1 MKVSLLKIKDDLD
14 LIEKQLKSKVN
25 RTSHTF
31 NITKTNND
39 RQIAFGFA
47 MFSRTADG
55 KEVVDL
61 QGDSITPE
69 ELETLAYE
77 YVKNGRD
84 VGQLHETSGEGCV
97 VESMVFTEDKLSIIG
112 IPPKTVP
119 IAWWVGL
126 YIADPSVWALV
137 KNGTYKAFSIE
148 GTAERIEREV

>member
-1 MKVSLLKIKDDLD
+1 MKVSLLKIKNDLD
-14 LIEKQLKSKVN
+14 KIEKQLKSKQSH
-25 RTSHTF
+25 TSHTF

-55 KEVVDL
+55 KQVVDL

-69 ELETLAYE
+69 ELESLAYE

-97 VESMVFTEDKLSIIG
+97 VESMVFTEDKLSILNV
-112 IPPKTVP
+112 PPNTIP

-126 YIADPSVWALV
+126 YIADPQVWAKV
-137 KNGTYKAFSIE
+137 KDGTYKAFSIE
-148 GTAERIEREV
+148 GTAERVEREA